1 LVICFQIQFFEVF
14 MNRTLIMK
22 LATLSMFGLAV
33 GAGTVWAFF
42 GSSKSQTSG
51 NGKPIEIAWQ
61 GLRGLDLKT
70 GSMSTEVSNVNNQIA
85 RIPGFIVPL
94 EDNAR
99 QVSEFLLVPS
109 PQACVHVPA
118 PPPNQMVHVK
128 MAPGRFATLSFGP
141 VWVQGRLKVQDVDGP
156 YGKSG
161 YAMSGDIVE
170 VYK

>member
-1 LVICFQIQFFEVF
+1 
-14 MNRTLIMK
+14 MNRSLILK
-22 LATLSMFGLAV
+22 LATLSMLGLAV

-42 GSSKSQTSG
+42 GKSASSGGSE
-51 NGKPIEIAWQ
+51 GKPIEIAWQ

-70 GSMSTEVSNVNNQIA
+70 GELSSEVKAVNNQIA
-85 RIPGFIVPL
+85 RVPGFIVPL

-128 MAPGRFATLSFGP
+128 MAPGRTATLSYGP
-141 VWVQGRLKVQDVDGP
+141 VWVQGRIRVQDVDGP

-161 YAMSGDIVE
+161 YLLTGDLVE
-170 VYK
+170 PYK